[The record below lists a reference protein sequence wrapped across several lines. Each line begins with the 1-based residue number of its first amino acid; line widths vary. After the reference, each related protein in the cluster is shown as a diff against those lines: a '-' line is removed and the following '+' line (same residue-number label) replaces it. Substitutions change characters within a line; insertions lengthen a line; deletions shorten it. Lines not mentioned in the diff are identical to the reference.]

1 MSRDA
6 RTAIVLVAV
15 VFAAWLGD
23 GAHMD
28 RQLAYVGPGAGFAF
42 LGSFLA
48 LAGSMLL
55 SLLSFLT
62 WPVRVMRR
70 RLRMRRLPFEPRVQR
85 VIFLG
90 LDGLDPG
97 VTERLMDEG
106 KLANL
111 SRLRDSGTYSR
122 LRTTC
127 PPLSPVAWS
136 TFATGVN
143 PAGHDIFDFL
153 RPSPR
158 THVPELALS
167 RVGPPARV
175 LRFGRWRIPLS
186 KPELVLRRKSRAFWS
201 ILGDYAIRSTV
212 LRVPVTFPPEEFDG
226 FQLSAMS
233 TPDLRG
239 TQGSFTFFSTR
250 SEGHLPLAR
259 HGGELRGTLD
269 GPEDVFLNQ
278 PEVLRLPFRI
288 HGELGRRHLEIGRE
302 QCELRP
308 GEYTPWITLR
318 FRTAAGPVIHGIA
331 RFLLTEQGEEASL
344 YVTPIQIDPE
354 HPALPISHPGIYA
367 AYLAKLFG
375 SYATVGMAEDTWAL
389 NEGVIGKQNFLD
401 QAWEIYR
408 ERERM
413 FLHALERT
421 RHGMVA
427 CVFDTSDRIQHMFHR
442 GAGEGGEFGG
452 VIEDLYRRMD
462 DLVGKTVAH
471 AGPGT
476 AIFVL
481 SDHGFCS
488 FRRGVNL
495 NAWLAANGYLE
506 TRADGSIEWDRTSA
520 YALGLS
526 GVYLNGRK
534 GAEAKAL
541 RAELSQRLEQL
552 CDPATG
558 ERAIRR
564 AYVARETLKGPYLES
579 APDLIIGWEDG
590 YRTSWDAALG
600 KVSAEVFEDNTKC
613 WSGDHCVDPA
623 LVPGVLFSN
632 LRWEAADPG
641 IEDMAPT
648 ALRLF
653 GVEPPAWMEGR
664 PLTPVA

>member
-6 RTAIVLVAV
+6 RTAIVFGAALLASSLV
-15 VFAAWLGD
+15 D
-23 GAHMD
+23 GPQSGEH
-28 RQLAYVGPGAGFAF
+28 LAYIGPGAGFAF
-42 LGSFLA
+42 LGSFFT
-48 LAGSMLL
+48 LAGGLVL
-55 SLLSFLT
+55 SLLSFLA
-62 WPVRVMRR
+62 WPFRMVRRALRRR
-70 RLRMRRLPFEPRVQR
+70 RLPLEPRVR
-85 VIFLG
+85 RAVFLG

-106 KLANL
+106 KLPNL
-111 SRLRDSGTYSR
+111 SRLRSSGTYSR

-153 RPSPR
+153 RPHPR
-158 THVPELALS
+158 THTPELAAS
-167 RVGPPARV
+167 RVGPPH
-175 LRFGRWRIPLS
+175 RFFRIGRWRIPLS
-186 KPELVLRRKSRAFWS
+186 KPELVLRRKSRAFWT
-201 ILGDYAIRSTV
+201 ILSEYAIHSTV

-226 FQLSAMS
+226 FQLSAMA

-250 SEGHLPLAR
+250 TGDASPLTR
-259 HGGELRGTLD
+259 HGAELHGILD
-269 GPEDVFLNQ
+269 GPEDVFLTQ
-278 PEVLRLPFRI
+278 PALLRLPFRI
-288 HGELGRRHLEIGRE
+288 LGEPGHERLEIGGE
-302 QCELRP
+302 SHALNH
-308 GEYTPWITLR
+308 GEYTPWIALR
-318 FRTAAGPVIHGIA
+318 FRTAAGPAIRGIA
-331 RFLLTEQGEEASL
+331 RFLLTESGGDTSL

-389 NEGVIGKQNFLD
+389 NEGVIGKRDFLAQTWD
-401 QAWEIYR
+401 IYR
-408 ERERM
+408 EREQM

-421 RHGMVA
+421 RHGVVA

-442 GAGEGGEFGG
+442 GDDDAV

-462 DLVGKTVAH
+462 ELAGKAMAH
-471 AGPGT
+471 ADSDT
-476 AIFVL
+476 ALFVL

-495 NAWLAANGYLE
+495 NAWLAANGYLV
-506 TRADGSIEWDRTSA
+506 TQGDGSIDWKHTRA
-520 YALGLS
+520 YVLGLT
-526 GVYLNGRK
+526 GLYLNVPDGTK
-534 GAEAKAL
+534 ATAL
-541 RAELSQRLEQL
+541 RTELCQLLERL

-558 ERAIRR
+558 VRAIRR
-564 AYVARETLKGPYLES
+564 AYIARETLKGPYLES

-600 KVSAEVFEDNTKC
+600 KVSREIFEDNTKC
-613 WSGDHCVDPA
+613 WSGDHCVDPS

-632 LRWEAADPG
+632 LRWETSDPG

-653 GVEPPAWMEGR
+653 GVQPPAWMEGR
-664 PLTPVA
+664 PLIPVA